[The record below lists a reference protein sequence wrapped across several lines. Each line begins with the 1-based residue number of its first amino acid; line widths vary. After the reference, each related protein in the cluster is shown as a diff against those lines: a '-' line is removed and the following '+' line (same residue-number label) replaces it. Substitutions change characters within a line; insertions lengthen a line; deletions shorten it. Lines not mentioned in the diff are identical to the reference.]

1 MKKTILFRRLRNF
14 VYAMM
19 LPGMAMFIGSCSDEP
34 NWERLPDRQRDD
46 VQVRPEV
53 KSDEEWEYSF
63 SVNGLCGEGADS
75 ASVFMADW
83 SDRVWVGDVFPEA
96 DFGAGFE
103 NNIPY
108 PEMSLTLRTD
118 FPQPYVGHCISNGRQ
133 SMNYRRYLKSLIHS
147 EEYKDFVRTDS
158 LGGPVEVFYS
168 EYNSPEGTKN
178 IQVVKSRML
187 VLVLSRRFKV
197 TMDIPDNV
205 SFWEAMKG
213 QTGKNPVYVRS
224 LTYGRAAL
232 LMVESEAGFSSLQ
245 DAWRNRLEGKDL
257 TLEQQEVFRRSTV
270 SRRIWSDTAQWDANQ
285 LFDLHTDIQTIF
297 KDCYSEGDYGA
308 PILCEG
314 AYVKDNKPFR
324 RNR

>member
-19 LPGMAMFIGSCSDEP
+19 LPGIAMFIGSCSDEP

-53 KSDEEWEYSF
+53 KSDEGWEYSF

-83 SDRVWVGDVFPEA
+83 PDRVWVGNVFPEA

-108 PEMSLTLRTD
+108 PEMPLTLRTD
-118 FPQPYVGHCISNGRQ
+118 LPQPYVGYCISNGRQ

-158 LGGPVEVFYS
+158 LGDLW
-168 EYNSPEGTKN
+168 
-178 IQVVKSRML
+178 KSFIRNTTL
-187 VLVLSRRFKV
+187 Q
-197 TMDIPDNV
+197 
-205 SFWEAMKG
+205 KG
-213 QTGKNPVYVRS
+213 RK
-224 LTYGRAAL
+224 TY
-232 LMVESEAGFSSLQ
+232 
-245 DAWRNRLEGKDL
+245 RL
-257 TLEQQEVFRRSTV
+257 
-270 SRRIWSDTAQWDANQ
+270 
-285 LFDLHTDIQTIF
+285 
-297 KDCYSEGDYGA
+297 
-308 PILCEG
+308 
-314 AYVKDNKPFR
+314 
-324 RNR
+324 

>member
-1 MKKTILFRRLRNF
+1 MDSVEKELILLRS
-14 VYAMM
+14 
-19 LPGMAMFIGSCSDEP
+19 LWQTGPIGFG
-34 NWERLPDRQRDD
+34 W
-46 VQVRPEV
+46 
-53 KSDEEWEYSF
+53 
-63 SVNGLCGEGADS
+63 
-75 ASVFMADW
+75 
-83 SDRVWVGDVFPEA
+83 GDVFPEA

-133 SMNYRRYLKSLIHS
+133 SMNYWRYLKSLIHS

-178 IQVVKSRML
+178 IRVVKSRML

-270 SRRIWSDTAQWDANQ
+270 SRRIWSDAAQWDVNQ
-285 LFDLHTDIQTIF
+285 LFDPHTDIQTIF

>member
-53 KSDEEWEYSF
+53 KSDEGWEYSF

-83 SDRVWVGDVFPEA
+83 PDRVWVGNVFPEA

-118 FPQPYVGHCISNGRQ
+118 FPQPYVGHCILFVGIGCD
-133 SMNYRRYLKSLIHS
+133 RRPFKDDPAFDDKVLILENNPELLLVRMTKDSLADRPITDEAS
-147 EEYKDFVRTDS
+147 ATDFLVRTLAQVYTVYGTVPDRERLEQCLAIFRSARKAQQQLETLYLLADIHRRVWQCCS
-158 LGGPVEVFYS
+158 LPGLRCRRGGTDGR
-168 EYNSPEGTKN
+168 GTAMHRSDKASVN
-178 IQVVKSRML
+178 GNA
-187 VLVLSRRFKV
+187 SRRQ
-197 TMDIPDNV
+197 
-205 SFWEAMKG
+205 A
-213 QTGKNPVYVRS
+213 
-224 LTYGRAAL
+224 
-232 LMVESEAGFSSLQ
+232 
-245 DAWRNRLEGKDL
+245 
-257 TLEQQEVFRRSTV
+257 RR
-270 SRRIWSDTAQWDANQ
+270 
-285 LFDLHTDIQTIF
+285 
-297 KDCYSEGDYGA
+297 
-308 PILCEG
+308 
-314 AYVKDNKPFR
+314 
-324 RNR
+324 

>member
-1 MKKTILFRRLRNF
+1 MRLNGCRILFEWLLNGCWTLHWTGRPDRSPLHFRWHAF
-14 VYAMM
+14 TVF
-19 LPGMAMFIGSCSDEP
+19 GMAMFIGSCSDEP
-34 NWERLPDRQRDD
+34 NWEQLPDRQRDD

-75 ASVFMADW
+75 ASIFMADW
-83 SDRVWVGDVFPEA
+83 PDRVWVGNVFPEA

-158 LGGPVEVFYS
+158 LGGSVEVFYS

-205 SFWEAMKG
+205 SFWEVPC
-213 QTGKNPVYVRS
+213 QSRDFWF
-224 LTYGRAAL
+224 L
-232 LMVESEAGFSSLQ
+232 LWQKLL
-245 DAWRNRLEGKDL
+245 NL
-257 TLEQQEVFRRSTV
+257 
-270 SRRIWSDTAQWDANQ
+270 
-285 LFDLHTDIQTIF
+285 
-297 KDCYSEGDYGA
+297 A
-308 PILCEG
+308 P
-314 AYVKDNKPFR
+314 
-324 RNR
+324 